1 MEAVRESVSIYL
13 KLVDRQVFRQQLHC
27 SYEVIFL
34 ASFGEAD
41 KRRRVGGLIFVFFSL
56 CVRVFFCLCISS
68 DQYSLKLFCSLL
80 LSMSDN
86 IHYGW

>member
-41 KRRRVGGLIFVFFSL
+41 KRRRVGGLIFVCIFFIV
-56 CVRVFFCLCISS
+56 CAGVFLPV
-68 DQYSLKLFCSLL
+68 YLL
-80 LSMSDN
+80 
-86 IHYGW
+86 